1 MTTKFDQQRLRS
13 VYSFNFVFGI
23 VAGWF
28 RAIQLLIYQCL
39 NTYRWNSVITK
50 EMITVDA
57 VATAA
62 MVRFGS
68 DAELDVTEKQKK

>member
-1 MTTKFDQQRLRS
+1 MCI
-13 VYSFNFVFGI
+13 FGI
-23 VAGWF
+23 VTGSF
-28 RAIQLLIYQCL
+28 RAVHLLIYQCL
-39 NTYRWNSVITK
+39 NTYRWNSVITN

-68 DAELDVTEKQKK
+68 DAELDVTETKMKKKKKN

>member
-1 MTTKFDQQRLRS
+1 MSRQRKKFGMSQTQIFTMH
-13 VYSFNFVFGI
+13 VP
-23 VAGWF
+23 
-28 RAIQLLIYQCL
+28 YQCVS
-39 NTYRWNSVITK
+39 TYRWNRVITS

-68 DAELDVTEKQKK
+68 DAELDVTANEEKRRQQ